1 MAVWSNVRRWTLYK
15 THLVAV
21 QEVKLIEHKAQ
32 KKHVLLVAVEHNV
45 YVGFIVRGSTK

>member
-21 QEVKLIEHKAQ
+21 QEVKLNDTRTQGLEEI
-32 KKHVLLVAVEHNV
+32 
-45 YVGFIVRGSTK
+45 YSSRSS